1 MSTLN
6 RQIRDQKNGLAYTL
20 HGNYYIPN
28 LSLSDTDKT
37 PIGHYGRMRMTYLQ
51 EHRPGLYTRL
61 LLSGK
66 LYDHLTEIGETS
78 RDRLDR
84 LIPQMAKAEEIDE
97 ALKARDPMAW
107 VARMNNIRQRAE
119 ETILVELIYE

>member
-6 RQIRDQKNGLAYTL
+6 RQIRDPKNGLTYTL
-20 HGNYYIPN
+20 YGDYYLPN

-66 LYDHLTEIGETS
+66 LYDHLTEIDETS
-78 RDRLDR
+78 RNRLDR

-107 VARMNNIRQRAE
+107 VARMNNIRQWAE